1 MKGVCNL
8 QRPFIFQRSMVNF
21 ISFQVPRQFRIPFEF
36 TGHIQEPQRNYLQ
49 LNTFILTVSLQN
61 LQVHIIQNLHVFTY
75 SQFVKI
81 LACPNKIMTFAQSI
95 KLILSQ
101 VLSSTPLIEIRYDRW
116 NYFPPLEKFLK
127 TSHPLLNLL
136 VDRNLSIGIRL
147 LFFLI
152 FIIPI
157 YY

>member
-8 QRPFIFQRSMVNF
+8 KRPFIFQRSM
-21 ISFQVPRQFRIPFEF
+21 FRNNSVFLLNLLV
-36 TGHIQEPQRNYLQ
+36 TYRNPQRNYLQ
-49 LNTFILTVSLQN
+49 FNIFKLTISLQN

-147 LFFLI
+147 LFFL
-152 FIIPI
+152 
-157 YY
+157 